1 MPSTDAFQELFRRHP
16 VPMWIYDLQ
25 TLRFLEVNDAA
36 CQVYG
41 HDREAFLLLT
51 LRDIRPPEE
60 VVLLEGNVARGREPF
75 QRSGTW
81 CHMTRAGR
89 VFEVEITSH
98 ALPYQGRDA
107 ALVMAQDISARYQ
120 EEQDLKRS
128 HVRLAQAR
136 RLARLGTWDYYLL
149 TDKVEGAEAFLEL
162 LGLQGQTAIRCARD
176 FFALVHPEDR
186 AWVKEWIQK
195 ALKGEANLDFEHR
208 VLLDSGE
215 ERVIRLSAEV
225 ICEGPDRPIQLW
237 GVVQDVTEARRRLMA
252 DLQSQK
258 LESLGLLAGGIV
270 HDFNNLLTAM
280 LANFQL
286 AAETIPG
293 DSPAH
298 RYLRL
303 AASAAE
309 KSALLTSQL
318 LGYSGKGRFRVQ
330 PLDLN
335 LAVQEVL
342 DMLRLSL
349 GPKVELHLH
358 FEEGLPPV
366 LGDPAQIQQVIL
378 NLATNGAEALGGQP
392 GTLRITTQSVVLD
405 EDYIRGTFAPT
416 DQVRPG
422 PYVCFQMSDTG
433 CGIPPDRLARIFD
446 PFYTTKPKGRGLGLA
461 ALLGI
466 IRSHGGALKVYSE
479 EGRGTNF
486 RIFLPAARREALQA
500 AQVPDPEGRWTAGG
514 KVLVVDDDDLVRA
527 TARGVLEREGFEVL
541 EASSGILCLDALRGA
556 SGRIRLVLMDLTMPG
571 MDGVETYQALR
582 ALDAN
587 VRVVLTSGYNEQEA
601 INRFVQGDL
610 AGFVQKPF
618 SADGLAQVVRS
629 ALRAPGKTPTG
640 LLSGSGT

>member
-1 MPSTDAFQELFRRHP
+1 MPSTDAFQELFRLHP
-16 VPMWIYDLQ
+16 VPMWIYDLE
-25 TLRFLEVNDAA
+25 TLRFLEVNEAA
-36 CQVYG
+36 CQTYG
-41 HDREAFLLLT
+41 YDREAFLLLT

-60 VVLLEGNVARGREPF
+60 VALLEGNVARGREPF

-98 ALPYQGRDA
+98 ALNFGGRDA
-107 ALVMAQDISARYQ
+107 VLVMARDVSARHQ

-136 RLARLGTWDYYLL
+136 RLARLGIWDYYPL
-149 TDKVEGAEAFLEL
+149 TDRLDGSETLLEIM
-162 LGLQGQTAIRCARD
+162 GIQGQKPVRCAKD

-186 AWVKEWIQK
+186 GWVLKWIRK

-208 VLLDSGE
+208 LVLDSGE
-215 ERVIRLSAEV
+215 ERVLHLSAEV
-225 ICEGPDRPIQLW
+225 VQEGPDRPIQLW
-237 GVVQDVTEARRRLMA
+237 GVAQDVTEAHRRMTA

-280 LANFQL
+280 LANFEL
-286 AAETIPG
+286 AAETIP
-293 DSPAH
+293 DSSPAH

-303 AASAAE
+303 AATAAE

-330 PLDLN
+330 PLDFN
-335 LAVQEVL
+335 LAVREVL

-358 FEEGLPPV
+358 LEEDLPPV

-378 NLATNGAEALGGQP
+378 NLVTNGAQALGGES
-392 GTLRITTQSVVLD
+392 GSIRITTESTSLD
-405 EDYIRGTFAPT
+405 EAYIKSTFAPT

-422 PYVCFQMSDTG
+422 PYVCFQLSDTG
-433 CGIPPDRLARIFD
+433 CGIPPDRMSRIFD

-479 EGRGTNF
+479 EGKGTNF
-486 RIFLPAARREALQA
+486 KIFLPATKRGNLPASQPRM
-500 AQVPDPEGRWTAGG
+500 PEGRWIPGG
-514 KVLVVDDDDLVRA
+514 QVLVVDDDELVRA
-527 TARGVLEREGFEVL
+527 TARGILEREGFEVL
-541 EASSGILCLDALRGA
+541 EAPTGIHCLDTLRA
-556 SGRIRLVLMDLTMPG
+556 APGRIRLVLMDLTMPG

-582 ALDAN
+582 VLDAK
-587 VRVVLTSGYNEQEA
+587 VPVVLTSGYNEQEA
-601 INRFVQGDL
+601 INRFVQADL

-618 SADGLAQVVRS
+618 SADGLARVVRG
-629 ALRAPGKTPTG
+629 ALTG
-640 LLSGSGT
+640 STEYGT